1 MKILITGSSGFIG
14 GYLVD
19 EFLSAGYDVLGLD
32 NFSKYGPTSQP
43 HQGES
48 RFQFVEGDAKDEAL
62 LGELLSDCDHFIAG
76 AAMIGGI
83 SYFHRLAFDLLAE
96 NELITAASFRAAIAA
111 HQGHQLQK
119 ITVMSSSMVYENA
132 DTFPTPEGAQ
142 FRCPPPSSTYG
153 FQKLATEYFALGAW
167 QQYELP
173 YTIVRPFNCVGIGE
187 RRATVDEEVL
197 SGNIRLALSHVV
209 PDIVQKILKGQ
220 SPLHSL
226 GDGQQV
232 RHYTYGKDLARG
244 IRCAVEHSD
253 ARNEDFNLSTARRT
267 SVLELAELIWKK
279 IHGDETPF
287 KYVSDEPFPHD
298 VQFRSPDVRKA
309 EKILGFRADT
319 SLEDVLDEVID
330 WIRIEIEKGTI

>member
-1 MKILITGSSGFIG
+1 MKILITGSIGFIG

-19 EFLSAGYDVLGLD
+19 EFLSAGYDVVGLD

-43 HQGES
+43 RGEDS
-48 RFQFVEGDAKDEAL
+48 RFQFVEGDAKDDTL
-62 LGELLSDCDHFIAG
+62 LKGLLSDCDHFIAG

-83 SYFHRLAFDLLAE
+83 SYFHRLAFDLLSE
-96 NELITAASFRAAIAA
+96 NELITAASFRAAIDA
-111 HQGHQLQK
+111 HQNGQLKK

-132 DTFPTPEGAQ
+132 ESFPTPEGAQ
-142 FRCPPPSSTYG
+142 LNSPPPSSTYG

-187 RRATVDEEVL
+187 RRATVDEEVM

-220 SPLHSL
+220 KPLHIL
-226 GDGQQV
+226 GDGRQV

-244 IRCAVEHSD
+244 IRCAVEHPE
-253 ARNEDFNLSTARRT
+253 AHNNDFNLSTARKT
-267 SVLELAELIWKK
+267 SVLELAEMIWKK
-279 IHGDETPF
+279 IHGDDVPF
-287 KYVSDEPFPHD
+287 EYVSDEPFPHD
-298 VQFRSPDVRKA
+298 VQFRSPDVTKA
-309 EKILGFRADT
+309 ARLLDFRADT
-319 SLEDVLDEVID
+319 PLEDVLDEVID
-330 WIRIEIEKGTI
+330 WIRVEIEKGTI

>member
-19 EFLSAGYDVLGLD
+19 EFLSAGYDVVGLD
-32 NFSKYGPTSQP
+32 NFSKYGPISQT
-43 HQGES
+43 HSESS
-48 RFQFVEGDAKDEAL
+48 RFQFVKGDAKEEAL
-62 LGELLSDCDHFIAG
+62 LKELLSDCDHFIAG

-96 NELITAASFRAAIAA
+96 NELITAASFRAAIDA
-111 HQGHQLQK
+111 HASGKLQK
-119 ITVMSSSMVYENA
+119 ITVISSSMVYENA
-132 DTFPTPEGAQ
+132 ETFPTPEGAQ
-142 FRCPPPSSTYG
+142 LESPPPSSTYG

-209 PDIVQKILKGQ
+209 PDIVQKVLKGQ
-220 SPLHSL
+220 KPLHLL
-226 GDGQQV
+226 GDGRQV

-244 IRCAVEHSD
+244 IRCAVEHPE
-253 ARNEDFNLSTARRT
+253 ARNEDFNLSTARQT

-279 IHGDETPF
+279 IHGNQVPF
-287 KYVSDEPFPHD
+287 EYVSDEPFPHD
-298 VQFRSPDVRKA
+298 VQFRSPDVSKA
-309 EKILGFRADT
+309 ERVLGFRAET
-319 SLEDVLDEVID
+319 PLEEVLDEVID
-330 WIRIEIEKGTI
+330 WIRAEIEKGTI